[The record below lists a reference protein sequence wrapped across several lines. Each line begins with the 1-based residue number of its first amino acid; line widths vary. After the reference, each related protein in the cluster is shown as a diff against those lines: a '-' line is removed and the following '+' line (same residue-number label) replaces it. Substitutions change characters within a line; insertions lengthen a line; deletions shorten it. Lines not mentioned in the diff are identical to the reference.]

1 MQAGNQETQEDAD
14 AAQQYL
20 RPDNQQRSEI
30 ADIQPGPQPAN
41 GPPGQESTQHSVG
54 T

>member
-1 MQAGNQETQEDAD
+1 MQPNTEAPQEEAD

-30 ADIQPGPQPAN
+30 ADI
-41 GPPGQESTQHSVG
+41 
-54 T
+54 